1 MKPRIMGG
9 WMRSGFTLV
18 EVVATLVVLSIL
30 AVVITAG
37 MHTPASVVAEAGIL
51 RAHLGFAQSL
61 AMANNTATWSV
72 QFSGN
77 AYTLLRD
84 GQPAPIRWPGE
95 PSATHVLGRGVGS
108 TAGTVSL
115 DRWGAPAATFTA
127 TLTDGRYTE
136 SVTITGF
143 TGLIP

>member
-1 MKPRIMGG
+1 MIPRTMGG
-9 WMRSGFTLV
+9 WVQSGFTLV

-95 PSATHVLGRGVGS
+95 SSATHVLGQGVGS
-108 TAGTVSL
+108 TAGIVVL
-115 DRWGAPAATFTA
+115 DRWGAPAATYTA

-136 SVTITGF
+136 SVAITGF